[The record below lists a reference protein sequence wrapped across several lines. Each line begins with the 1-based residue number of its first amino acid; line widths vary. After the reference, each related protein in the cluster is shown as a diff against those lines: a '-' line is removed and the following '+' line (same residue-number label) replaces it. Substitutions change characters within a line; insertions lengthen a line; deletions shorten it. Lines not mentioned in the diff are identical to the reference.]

1 MAKNKKRP
9 KYVEEYVNDVNNA
22 LEKWGIKDETNDLF
36 LFACEYLMKHKMY
49 EGFNFYKH
57 HPLKDGKEI
66 LALAGSGNKD
76 KFDCLQL
83 Y

>member
-9 KYVEEYVNDVNNA
+9 KYVEEYINEVNNA
-22 LEKWGIKDETNDLF
+22 LEKWGVKDESNDLF
-36 LFACEYLMKHKMY
+36 IFACNYLLKRKMY

-57 HPLKDGKEI
+57 VVRNGVEMLD
-66 LALAGSGNKD
+66 LAGTPNKD

>member
-1 MAKNKKRP
+1 MAQNKKRP
-9 KYVEEYVNDVNNA
+9 KYVKEYVNDVNNA

-36 LFACEYLMKHKMY
+36 LFACSYLMKHKMY

-57 HPLKDGKEI
+57 AAINGKEM
-66 LALAGSGNKD
+66 LALAGSSNKD

>member
-49 EGFNFYKH
+49 EGLSTVK
-57 HPLKDGKEI
+57 LKSMKT
-66 LALAGSGNKD
+66 
-76 KFDCLQL
+76 
-83 Y
+83 

>member
-9 KYVEEYVNDVNNA
+9 KYVEEYINEVNNA
-22 LEKWGIKDETNDLF
+22 LEKWGVKDESNDLF
-36 LFACEYLMKHKMY
+36 IFACNYLLKHKMY

-57 HPLKDGKEI
+57 VVRNGIEMLD
-66 LALAGSGNKD
+66 LAGTPNKD

>member
-9 KYVEEYVNDVNNA
+9 KYVEEYINEVNNA
-22 LEKWGIKDETNDLF
+22 LEKWGVKDESNDLF
-36 LFACEYLMKHKMY
+36 IFACGYLLKRKMY

-57 HPLKDGKEI
+57 VVRNGIEMLD
-66 LALAGSGNKD
+66 LAGTPNKD

>member
-9 KYVEEYVNDVNNA
+9 KYVEEYINEVNNA
-22 LEKWGIKDETNDLF
+22 LEKWSVKDESNDLF
-36 LFACEYLMKHKMY
+36 IFACDYLLKRKMY

-57 HPLKDGKEI
+57 VVRNGIEMLD
-66 LALAGSGNKD
+66 LAGTPNKD

>member
-9 KYVEEYVNDVNNA
+9 KYVEEFINEVNA
-22 LEKWGIKDETNDLF
+22 SLKFLGIKDESNDLF
-36 LFACEYLMKHKMY
+36 IFACGYLLKHKMY
-49 EGFNFYKH
+49 EGFNFYKRKNVNGEDR
-57 HPLKDGKEI
+57 LV
-66 LALAGSGNKD
+66 LAGTPNKD